1 MTEIILITE
10 KKQSSPKP
18 DLVDE
23 SAPKAQ
29 YCFFL
34 FRGRLGC
41 FCLKEKSWIIIKK
54 DEIPFQP
61 TLSWDFLLL
70 GVGMAWHS
78 SLSDSVFQ
86 TLHPTWLKENV
97 MTEAFMLQLG
107 KKYGWVPIIPSSH
120 SSPSTF
126 YQKKKRKKQNEINRS
141 RGGMKPLKLKE
152 SQHQRVSL
160 HPL

>member
-1 MTEIILITE
+1 MNQL
-10 KKQSSPKP
+10 PKP
-18 DLVDE
+18 NIV
-23 SAPKAQ
+23 
-29 YCFFL
+29 FL

-41 FCLKEKSWIIIKK
+41 FCWKEKSWIIIKK

-97 MTEAFMLQLG
+97 MTETLHLG
-107 KKYGWVPIIPSSH
+107 RSMGGFPLFPLATVPLLH
-120 SSPSTF
+120 FT
-126 YQKKKRKKQNEINRS
+126 KKKKKQNEINRS